1 MRAKA
6 AAKGRTV
13 RFGIRLHVIVR
24 ETTEEAW
31 RAADRLIANL
41 DEETIAN
48 AQAAFARF
56 DSVGQRRMA
65 ALHGGKKDNLEISP
79 NLWAGVGLVRGG
91 AGTALVGD
99 GPTVA
104 ARMQEYADLGIDT
117 FILSG
122 YPHLEEAY
130 RVGELL
136 FPHLDLAE
144 NEAPAQ
150 RRPVKPQGEVV
161 ANIYI
166 PQKASQS

>member
-1 MRAKA
+1 A

-31 RAADRLIANL
+31 RAANRLIANL
-41 DEETIAN
+41 DDKTIAD
-48 AQAAFARF
+48 AQQAFAGF
-56 DSVGQRRMA
+56 DSVGQQRMA

-104 ARMQEYADLGIDT
+104 QRIQEYADLGIDT
-117 FILSG
+117 FVFSG

-130 RVGELL
+130 RVSELL
-136 FPHLDLAE
+136 FPHLDLATTE
-144 NEAPAQ
+144 LPTQRPATQ
-150 RRPVKPQGEVV
+150 PQGEVV
-161 ANIYI
+161 ANIYV
-166 PQKASQS
+166 PQKVSQS